1 MDWAWKWVKFCLKVW
16 VWHLLSQV
24 LVFFFFLEVEYIHCL
39 IELLRI
45 AFTFY
50 NTKLKN
56 LRCKLDHLSP
66 GRQRYLYIQFRIANW
81 S

>member
-1 MDWAWKWVKFCLKVW
+1 MDLAWKWVKFCLKVW

-24 LVFFFFLEVEYIHCL
+24 LFFFLEVEYIHCL

-50 NTKLKN
+50 NKKLKN
-56 LRCKLDHLSP
+56 LRCK
-66 GRQRYLYIQFRIANW
+66 
-81 S
+81 